1 MAEDI
6 DLLKDD
12 FSEENF
18 ELLEEYENTLSEL
31 FITSQYKAFI
41 DMWWK
46 IKDFCG
52 SNGPGGVAYFADTW
66 GNDPRIVRARNTVY
80 LQGKYR
86 EGVSSEDVCEEVVD
100 FLRGSGAVQAKDV
113 FKQLQFFTHDQVQDA
128 LSELCKSKT
137 IRKEHIKDKG
147 NFYTLI

>member
-1 MAEDI
+1 MVKDI

-18 ELLEEYENTLSEL
+18 GLLEEYENTLSEL

-52 SNGPGGVAYFADTW
+52 SNGCGH
-66 GNDPRIVRARNTVY
+66 
-80 LQGKYR
+80 LGK
-86 EGVSSEDVCEEVVD
+86 
-100 FLRGSGAVQAKDV
+100 
-113 FKQLQFFTHDQVQDA
+113 
-128 LSELCKSKT
+128 
-137 IRKEHIKDKG
+137 
-147 NFYTLI
+147 